1 MLFVRRWQDGVELPG
16 REEDQ
21 LPCVRDHIVTCPWE
35 RNRVAVHVLAVVCEP
50 YAAAAGGSGR
60 IEHSGCEAFT
70 ARVVLVVVV
79 ARTLQARISITQH
92 SVVAQRSAAS
102 HTRQ

>member
-1 MLFVRRWQDGVELPG
+1 MLFVRRGQDGVELPG

-21 LPCVRDHIVTCPWE
+21 LPCVRYHVVTCPWE
-35 RNRVAVHVLAVVCEP
+35 GNRIAVHVLAVVCEP
-50 YAAAAGGSGR
+50 NAAAAGGSGC
-60 IEHSGCEAFT
+60 IEHSGCEAFA

-79 ARTLQARISITQH
+79 ARTLQTRITQH